1 MIAKAYHLER
11 EYKDAPKFGSRLYC
25 SALEPKS
32 CRTLYCTPFNVGTFR
47 FCSRG
52 CAKKK
57 NIPGVEF
64 FYKDTPGWTTYL
76 CNQARFY
83 IGKYDDI
90 NGVGACR
97 GCESC
102 SIVSRQTVVHCTS
115 KVIPL
120 EKE

>member
-1 MIAKAYHLER
+1 MCVEMTNHPKGVR
-11 EYKDAPKFGSRLYC
+11 E
-25 SALEPKS
+25 
-32 CRTLYCTPFNVGTFR
+32 
-47 FCSRG
+47 
-52 CAKKK
+52 KKK

-76 CNQARFY
+76 RNQARFY
-83 IGKYDDI
+83 IRKYDDI
-90 NGVGACR
+90 SSVGACR